1 LICGKLLDGLDA
13 DNGRLLLGRFSYWKG
28 KLMARKFPLHPAHPE
43 RICWGCDKYC
53 PADSLQCGNGSG
65 RTQHPAE
72 VLGEDW
78 YEYGDW
84 GLEVE
89 PEQKSLTLPETD

>member
-1 LICGKLLDGLDA
+1 MFVLATGETVQ
-13 DNGRLLLGRFSYWKG
+13 
-28 KLMARKFPLHPAHPE
+28 MAKPFPLHPKHPE

-53 PADSLQCGNGSG
+53 PKDSLACGNGSG

-72 VLGEDW
+72 LLGDDW

-84 GLEVE
+84 GIVVNEDGR
-89 PEQKSLTLPETD
+89 QQR